1 MREFVLGSN
10 TTGSLE
16 QDGNTTVVV
25 GGENPTLQQD
35 AIPGQLGIVYG
46 SPENNSTFIWPSA
59 TRAAFESHVQQVQV
73 TGTDPIVPSPT
84 N

>member
-10 TTGSLE
+10 KTGSLE
-16 QDGNTTVVV
+16 QYDNTTVVV
-25 GGENPTLQQD
+25 GGENPTLQQN

-46 SPENNSTFIWPSA
+46 SPMNNSTFVWPSA
-59 TRAAFESHVQQVQV
+59 TRVAFESHVKQAQV
-73 TGTDPIVPSPT
+73 TGTDPIVPSPS